1 MKKLNVKT
9 ASTQAGKIVPVQLG
23 AQCRRA
29 MIKNF
34 SAGDIWVGVTPDS
47 TKTDGMI
54 RIPSEGAQLLVSFC
68 AGQYGDLIDTVYGDL
83 IDTVYVMA
91 DAAEE
96 NCVEVQALEW

>member
-1 MKKLNVKT
+1 MMEVHHEKIKRKD
-9 ASTQAGKIVPVQLG
+9 SFHAGRQDCPCPVGDAVPPG
-23 AQCRRA
+23 DD
-29 MIKNF
+29 KNF

-68 AGQYGDLIDTVYGDL
+68 AGQYGDLIDTVY
-83 IDTVYVMA
+83 VMA